1 MSLQSIYLVEDNQ
14 DNADLF
20 TALLSEFFDIQ
31 SFQTGMDLLAHIG
44 EDTEKLPDLF
54 VLDISL
60 PGMDGI
66 SLMKR
71 IRSDYTY
78 RGIPILALTAHAMAD
93 DKRRLIQA
101 GFDWYVSK
109 PILDEK
115 ELYYVVDGLMSKSLL
130 EK

>member
-1 MSLQSIYLVEDNQ
+1 MGLQEIYLVEDNQ

-20 TALLSEFFDIQ
+20 TDLLSDH
-31 SFQTGMDLLAHIG
+31 FQIFCFVSGAELFSYLGDNP
-44 EDTEKLPDLF
+44 EVFPDLF

-71 IRSDYTY
+71 IRSDYLY
-78 RGIPILALTAHAMAD
+78 GDIPILAVTAHAMAD

-101 GFDWYVSK
+101 GFDWYISK
-109 PILDEK
+109 PILNED

>member
-1 MSLQSIYLVEDNQ
+1 MELQTIFLVEDNK

-20 TALLSEFFDIQ
+20 IELLGESFDIRW
-31 SFQTGMDLLAHIG
+31 FDTGMNLLHSLAENPG
-44 EDTEKLPDLF
+44 DLPDLF

-60 PGMDGI
+60 PEIDGV

-71 IRSDYTY
+71 IRSDYHY
-78 RGIPILALTAHAMAD
+78 QEIPILALTAHAMAD

-109 PILDEK
+109 PILSEE
-115 ELYYVVDGLMSKSLL
+115 ELFHVVDGLMSRSLL

>member
-1 MSLQSIYLVEDNQ
+1 MGLQTIYLVEDNQ

-20 TALLSEFFDIQ
+20 TELLSEYFDIRW
-31 SFQTGMDLLAHIG
+31 FNTGMNLLQFLG
-44 EDTEKLPDLF
+44 DNPSETPDLF

-60 PGMDGI
+60 PEMDGV

-71 IRSDYTY
+71 IRSDYHY
-78 RGIPILALTAHAMAD
+78 QEIPILALTAHAMAD
-93 DKRRLIQA
+93 DRRRLIQA

-109 PILDEK
+109 PILSEE
-115 ELYYVVDGLMSKSLL
+115 ELFHVVDGLMSRSLI

>member
-1 MSLQSIYLVEDNQ
+1 MGLQTIYLVEDNK

-20 TALLSEFFDIQ
+20 NELLSEYFEIRCFYN
-31 SFQTGMDLLAHIG
+31 GMDLLQFLGDNPG
-44 EDTEKLPDLF
+44 ENPDLF

-60 PGMDGI
+60 PGLDGI

-71 IRSDYTY
+71 IRSDYHY
-78 RGIPILALTAHAMAD
+78 QDIPILALTAHAMAD

-101 GFDWYVSK
+101 GFDWYLSK
-109 PILDEK
+109 PILSEE
-115 ELYYVVDGLMSKSLL
+115 ELFHVVDGLMSRSLI